1 MRDAL
6 FPYLLFWIPGLL
18 FFAIEIIRPA
28 RPLQYRSVFLKDLV
42 SLGMYNIFFLLAV
55 NITDRIPIPN
65 YASAN
70 ILTLPLFVKL
80 ILFYVVED
88 FGLYWVHRIMHTG
101 PVWRV
106 HKWHHSPRY
115 MYWLAGVRTT
125 IPHIIFFN
133 LTYVVALPILHAA
146 PSWIFFAISVEHTLR
161 NNWMHMNVVWRSS
174 WLEWIFVTPRYH
186 HIHHSDNPRH
196 YMSNFGSLFTFWDR
210 IFGTYLNPEEVKQEI
225 TFGIGEQPNPVRLIL
240 GV

>member
-1 MRDAL
+1 MTRF

-65 YASAN
+65 YASA
-70 ILTLPLFVKL
+70 ILALPLLVKL
-80 ILFYVVED
+80 GLFYLVED

-125 IPHIIFFN
+125 IPHILFFN
-133 LTYVVALPILHAA
+133 LTYVVALPILHSV
-146 PSWIFFAISVEHTLR
+146 PSWVFFAISVEHILR
-161 NNWMHMNVVWRSS
+161 NNWMHMNVVWRSN
-174 WLEWIFVTPRYH
+174 WLEWVFVTPRYH
-186 HIHHSDNPRH
+186 HIHHSDDPQH
-196 YMSNFGSLFTFWDR
+196 YTSNFGSLFTFWDR
-210 IFGTYLNPEEVKQEI
+210 MFSTYLNPEEVKKEI
-225 TFGIGEQPNPVRLIL
+225 SFGIGERPNPARLIL